1 MSTRCLFTDLF
12 GSTAFLHAMTRA
24 FGCGRC
30 EPARQRNAPETLQSC
45 DRHAAQFDSALT
57 LLSEH
62 CPCDRHGGSAD
73 SKITAR
79 MGEVHAALD
88 AGEMPPA
95 RVRRLV
101 FALRDAETDRAFS
114 RLRLVFPQWSGRT
127 LRCAFSERPRRWAR
141 QQAVAAWVAPGVV
154 EQEALA
160 ALVLAAGFGHPAV
173 DLPDEQ
179 PDEPIDSPLPGDH
192 GFTRESGAVPVA
204 DRAGRAMAV
213 CRERPLVSV
222 PTAEY
227 LLRKLQELADG
238 VDPARARTADEVR
251 RVGLGQSLRGMG
263 PDDLARVLTEVLRRL
278 ADRLPEH
285 FELLERAR
293 GRARSAPYHP
303 VADPAPSPAVAEP
316 PERPRTEHL
325 PEPEQDW
332 LRRTAWTLV
341 TRARENPVYYATNPV
356 AALDRF
362 LDTHLRTLPG
372 AVPSAW
378 VRAVSDDDVR
388 ADLLDTLVDLVAAVE

>member
-1 MSTRCLFTDLF
+1 
-12 GSTAFLHAMTRA
+12 MTRA

-30 EPARQRNAPETLQSC
+30 EPARRRDTPETLQSC

-57 LLSEH
+57 LMSEH
-62 CPCDRHGGSAD
+62 CPCERHGGRAD
-73 SKITAR
+73 TKISTR
-79 MGEVHAALD
+79 MGEVHAALK
-88 AGEMPPA
+88 AGEPA
-95 RVRRLV
+95 PATVRRLV

-141 QQAVAAWVAPGVV
+141 QQAVAEWVAPGVV

-179 PDEPIDSPLPGDH
+179 PDDGGDSALPGDH

-204 DRAGRAMAV
+204 DRAGRAVAV

-227 LLRKLQELADG
+227 VLRKLHELAEG
-238 VDPARARTADEVR
+238 VDPARARTADELR
-251 RVGLGQSLRGMG
+251 RVGLAESLRGTG
-263 PDDLARVLTEVLRRL
+263 AEDLARALTEVLRRL
-278 ADRLPEH
+278 AERLPDH
-285 FELLERAR
+285 FQLLERAR

-303 VADPAPSPAVAEP
+303 VADSAPAP
-316 PERPRTEHL
+316 
-325 PEPEQDW
+325 
-332 LRRTAWTLV
+332 
-341 TRARENPVYYATNPV
+341 
-356 AALDRF
+356 AA
-362 LDTHLRTLPG
+362 
-372 AVPSAW
+372 
-378 VRAVSDDDVR
+378 
-388 ADLLDTLVDLVAAVE
+388 AAH

>member
-12 GSTAFLHAMTRA
+12 GSTAFLHAITRA

-30 EPARQRNAPETLQSC
+30 EPARRRDASHTLQSC

-62 CPCDRHGGSAD
+62 CPCPSHGASAGSR
-73 SKITAR
+73 ITAR
-79 MGEVHAALD
+79 MGEVHAALG
-88 AGEMPPA
+88 AGEPA
-95 RVRRLV
+95 PATVRRLV

-141 QQAVAAWVAPGVV
+141 QRAVAEWVAPGVV

-179 PDEPIDSPLPGDH
+179 PDEPADAALPGDH

-204 DRAGRAMAV
+204 DRAGRAVAV

-227 LLRKLQELADG
+227 VLRKLHELAEG
-238 VDPARARTADEVR
+238 VDPARARTTDELR
-251 RVGLGQSLRGMG
+251 RVGLAEALRGMG
-263 PDDLARVLTEVLRRL
+263 AEDLARVLTEVLRRL

-293 GRARSAPYHP
+293 GRARSAPYRP
-303 VADPAPSPAVAEP
+303 VADAAAASSVPEP
-316 PERPRTEHL
+316 PARPRAEEL
-325 PEPEQDW
+325 PEPERDW
-332 LRRTAWTLV
+332 LRRTAWRLV
-341 TRARENPVYYATNPV
+341 SQAREHPVYYATDPV

-362 LDTHLRTLPG
+362 LDTHLRAEAAAIPAAWAG
-372 AVPSAW
+372 AVH
-378 VRAVSDDDVR
+378 DDEAR
-388 ADLLDTLVDLVAAVE
+388 ADLLETLVDLVATVE

>member
-12 GSTAFLHAMTRA
+12 GSTAFLYAMTRA

-62 CPCDRHGGSAD
+62 CPCDRHGGGG

-79 MGEVHAALD
+79 MNEVHAALE
-88 AGEMPPA
+88 AGETAPA
-95 RVRRLV
+95 KVRRLV

-141 QQAVAAWVAPGVV
+141 QHAVSDRVAPGVV

-179 PDEPIDSPLPGDH
+179 PDEPVEAALPGDH

-204 DRAGRAMAV
+204 DRAGRAVAA

-227 LLRKLQELADG
+227 LLRKLHELADG
-238 VDPARARTADEVR
+238 VDAERARTADELR
-251 RVGLGQSLRGMG
+251 RVGLRESLRGMG
-263 PDDLARVLTEVLRRL
+263 PEDLARVLTEVLRRL
-278 ADRLPEH
+278 AERLPEH

-303 VADPAPSPAVAEP
+303 VSDPAPGPAVPQP
-316 PERPRTEHL
+316 PERPRAEDL
-325 PEPEQDW
+325 PEGEQDW

-341 TRARENPVYYATNPV
+341 TQARENPVYYATSPV
-356 AALDRF
+356 TALDRF
-362 LDTHLRTLPG
+362 LDTHLRARPE
-372 AVPSAW
+372 AIPSAW
-378 VRAVSDDDVR
+378 AQAAHDDDTR

>member
-12 GSTAFLHAMTRA
+12 GSTAFLNAMTRA

-30 EPARQRNAPETLQSC
+30 EPARRQNTPETLQTC
-45 DRHAAQFDSALT
+45 DRHAAQFDSALS

-62 CPCDRHGGSAD
+62 CPCERHGGPAD

-79 MGEVHAALD
+79 MTEVHAALE
-88 AGEMPPA
+88 AGESPPA
-95 RVRRLV
+95 KVRRLV
-101 FALRDAETDRAFS
+101 FALRDTETDRAFS
-114 RLRLVFPQWSGRT
+114 RLRLVFPQWSGST

-141 QQAVAAWVAPGVV
+141 QRSVSDHVAPGVV

-179 PDEPIDSPLPGDH
+179 PDEPADPALPGDH
-192 GFTRESGAVPVA
+192 GFTQESGAVPVA
-204 DRAGRAMAV
+204 DRAGRAVAV

-227 LLRKLQELADG
+227 ILRKLHELAEG
-238 VDPARARTADEVR
+238 VDPARARTADELR
-251 RVGLGQSLRGMG
+251 RVGLAETLPGMRAH
-263 PDDLARVLTEVLRRL
+263 DLARILTEVLRRL
-278 ADRLPEH
+278 AEKLPEH

-293 GRARSAPYHP
+293 GRARSAPYRP
-303 VADPAPSPAVAEP
+303 VADPAPAPAAAQP
-316 PERPRTEHL
+316 PERVHPESL
-325 PEPEQDW
+325 SEPERDW

-341 TRARENPVYYATNPV
+341 AQARRNPVYYATNPV

-362 LDTHLRTLPG
+362 LDTHLRTNPDE
-372 AVPSAW
+372 VPAAW
-378 VRAVSDDDVR
+378 AKATHDNDTR
-388 ADLLDTLVDLVAAVE
+388 ADLLETLVDLVATVE

>member
-12 GSTAFLHAMTRA
+12 GSTAFLYAVTRA

-45 DRHAAQFDSALT
+45 DRHTAQFDSALS
-57 LLSEH
+57 LLSEN
-62 CPCDRHGGSAD
+62 CPCDRHGGGG
-73 SKITAR
+73 SKITTR
-79 MGEVHAALD
+79 MGEVHAALE
-88 AGEMPPA
+88 AGATASAE
-95 RVRRLV
+95 VRRLV

-141 QQAVAAWVAPGVV
+141 QHAVADRVAPGVV

-179 PDEPIDSPLPGDH
+179 PDDPAESPLPGDH

-204 DRAGRAMAV
+204 DRAGRSVAV

-238 VDPARARTADEVR
+238 VDPARARTTDELR
-251 RVGLGQSLRGMG
+251 RVGLGESLRGMG
-263 PDDLARVLTEVLRRL
+263 PEDLARVVTEVLRRL
-278 ADRLPEH
+278 AERLPEH

-293 GRARSAPYHP
+293 GRARSAPYRP
-303 VADPAPSPAVAEP
+303 VADPAPAPAAP
-316 PERPRTEHL
+316 QSPERPDSGEIA
-325 PEPEQDW
+325 ESEQDW

-341 TRARENPVYYATNPV
+341 TQARRNPVHYATDPV

-362 LDTHLRTLPG
+362 LDTHLRARPDAVPAAWAG
-372 AVPSAW
+372 AVH
-378 VRAVSDDDVR
+378 DDDTR
-388 ADLLDTLVDLVAAVE
+388 ADLLDTLVDLVATVD

>member
-12 GSTAFLHAMTRA
+12 GSTAFLHAVTRA

-30 EPARQRNAPETLQSC
+30 EPARRRGAPETLQSC

-62 CPCDRHGGSAD
+62 CPCERHGGNAD
-73 SKITAR
+73 AKITLR
-79 MGEVHAALD
+79 MAEVHAALE
-88 AGEMPPA
+88 AGEAAPA
-95 RVRRLV
+95 KVRRLV
-101 FALRDAETDRAFS
+101 FALRDTETDRAFS

-141 QQAVAAWVAPGVV
+141 QQTVAEWVAPGVV

-179 PDEPIDSPLPGDH
+179 PDDGADAALPGDH

-204 DRAGRAMAV
+204 DRAGRSVAV

-227 LLRKLQELADG
+227 VLRKLHELAEG
-238 VDPARARTADEVR
+238 VDPGRARTTDELR
-251 RVGLGQSLRGMG
+251 RVGLAESLRGVG
-263 PDDLARVLTEVLRRL
+263 SEDLARILTEVLRRL
-278 ADRLPEH
+278 AERLPEH

-303 VADPAPSPAVAEP
+303 VADPAPAPAAARP
-316 PERPRTEHL
+316 PERPRAQPGPDAER
-325 PEPEQDW
+325 DW
-332 LRRTAWTLV
+332 LRDTAWSLV
-341 TRARENPVYYATNPV
+341 TQARRNPVYYATDPV

-362 LDTHLRTLPG
+362 LDTHLRTR
-372 AVPSAW
+372 AEEVPATW
-378 VRAVSDDDVR
+378 ARALHDDDTR
-388 ADLLDTLVDLVAAVE
+388 ADLLDALVELVAAVE